1 MIKKLITLIILL
13 PILDIVLIFLISNY
27 VTLYFII
34 LQISF
39 TFVLAIYIFNNL
51 KQSNNLKLLNIFNNL
66 KYINIMIFKLI
77 SVFCLMLP
85 GFITDLIGLLILNTY
100 FQNLIK
106 KYILYKMFKN
116 NNFNNNQIFEGTFSH
131 LDNNKIITNKKDR

>member
-66 KYINIMIFKLI
+66 KYINIMIFKFI
-77 SVFCLMLP
+77 SVFCLILP

>member
-66 KYINIMIFKLI
+66 KYMNIMIFKLI